1 MKFTA
6 IMYCLFFLPSLLVH
20 DLHISNCEIEYKEE
34 DTTLQIS
41 LRIFID
47 DLELALVN
55 RGAEDLF
62 LCTKREH
69 TEAEV
74 YILDYLHDMVK
85 LEVDGQTIEYD
96 YIGKEMSDD
105 LAAVWCYLEI
115 ENIDINTSM
124 TIENRILMDL
134 YDDQRNIVKVKLSK
148 TKKEHFLFD
157 PSDYK
162 GEIQL

>member
-6 IMYCLFFLPSLLVH
+6 LLYCLFLLPNLAVH
-20 DLHISNCEIEYKEE
+20 DLHISNCEIEYKAE

-47 DLELALVN
+47 DLETALVN
-55 RGAEDLF
+55 RGAEDLYLF
-62 LCTKREH
+62 TKKEH
-69 TEAEV
+69 AEAEDKIIA
-74 YILDYLHDMVK
+74 YIHDMVK
-85 LEVDGQTIEYD
+85 LEVDGQAIEYN

-115 ENIDINTSM
+115 EDVDINTSLS
-124 TIENRILMDL
+124 IENRILMDL

-148 TKKEHFLFD
+148 TKKGHFLFD
-157 PSDYK
+157 PTDFK